1 VLRALALLLSKF
13 KYETSFQNNLD
24 SDQHTLYDSKYQE
37 VVIIPDENL
46 RRLVMGKKY
55 VTFGEIMLRLKSP
68 AHERFFQS
76 PALEA
81 TFGGGEANV
90 AVSLSL
96 FGKDAKFVTA
106 LPANAIGEAAVREVR
121 KYGVDTSDIK
131 MTKNG
136 RVGIYFLETGA
147 NQRPS
152 SVVYDRAD
160 SSIALSKPSDFDF
173 PSILE
178 DAQWLHV
185 TGITPA
191 ISQNA
196 ADSALAAMVEAK
208 KAGATVSVDLN
219 YRKKLWN
226 YGKTAV
232 EVMRELVKFA
242 DVIIA
247 NEEDIQKCLGI
258 EAKVDVT
265 SGELDIEVYKE
276 LTKEVKLQFPNVSV
290 VAVTLRES
298 KSADH
303 NGWSAA
309 LSGKSGFYLSKRY
322 EITDIIDRVGGGDS
336 FSAGLIY
343 ALSEYGDDEQYAINF
358 AVAASALKHS
368 IDGDFNLSTKAE
380 VQALLK
386 GDGSGRVQ
394 R

>member
-1 VLRALALLLSKF
+1 RA
-13 KYETSFQNNLD
+13 E
-24 SDQHTLYDSKYQE
+24 
-37 VVIIPDENL
+37 
-46 RRLVMGKKY
+46 
-55 VTFGEIMLRLKSP
+55 
-68 AHERFFQS
+68 
-76 PALEA
+76 
-81 TFGGGEANV
+81 
-90 AVSLSL
+90 
-96 FGKDAKFVTA
+96 
-106 LPANAIGEAAVREVR
+106 
-121 KYGVDTSDIK
+121 
-131 MTKNG
+131 
-136 RVGIYFLETGA
+136 
-147 NQRPS
+147 
-152 SVVYDRAD
+152 

-173 PSILE
+173 SSILK

-276 LTKEVKLQFPNVSV
+276 LTKEVKIQFPNVSV

-309 LSGKSGFYLSKRY
+309 LSGKSGFYLSNRY

-380 VQALLK
+380 VEALLK

>member
-1 VLRALALLLSKF
+1 M
-13 KYETSFQNNLD
+13 N
-24 SDQHTLYDSKYQE
+24 
-37 VVIIPDENL
+37 
-46 RRLVMGKKY
+46 KKY

-68 AHERFFQS
+68 GHERLFQS
-76 PALEA
+76 PSLEA

-90 AVSLSL
+90 AVSLSI
-96 FGKDAKFVTA
+96 FGEQAQFVTA
-106 LPANAIGEAAVREVR
+106 LPNNAVGEAAVRELR
-121 KYGVDTSDIK
+121 KYGVDTSAIN

-147 NQRPS
+147 NQRAS

-160 SSIALSKPSDFDF
+160 SSIALAQPADFDWKQIMQGATWF
-173 PSILE
+173 HI
-178 DAQWLHV
+178 

-191 ISQNA
+191 ISADA
-196 ADSALAAMVEAK
+196 AACALAAMQGAK
-208 KAGATVSVDLN
+208 AAGATVSIDLN

-226 YGKTAV
+226 YGKTAP

-258 EAKVDVT
+258 EAASDVT
-265 SGELDIEVYKE
+265 SGELDTKVYEE
-276 LTKEVKLQFPNVSV
+276 LTAEVKRQFPNISV

-298 KSADH
+298 KSADT

-309 LSGKSGFYLSKRY
+309 LSGKSGFYLSRHY

-336 FSAGLIY
+336 FAAGIIY
-343 ALSEYGDDEQYAINF
+343 GLSNYPQDEQYAINF

-368 IDGDFNLSTKAE
+368 IDGDFNLAKKSE
-380 VQALLK
+380 VEALCK